1 MITLSSPKSGKIS
14 KFYQF
19 VTSKKQIAAYEITA
33 KEVLGLRQRTEKLE
47 STYKTFRTSG
57 VKGYG

>member
-1 MITLSSPKSGKIS
+1 MAKFLNSIS
-14 KFYQF
+14 LQQAE
-19 VTSKKQIAAYEITA
+19 KQIAAYEITA